1 MSHTLR
7 RPVPGWRTLSVLV
20 ALLVLSLAAARAALS
35 PGPAIA
41 QAPDPT
47 DQCKHGGFATF
58 LDPSTGQ
65 PFRNQGQCVSFVNH
79 GGTLV
84 PIPTT
89 PTITTYTSAAA
100 FSAAVGPQ
108 TTIDFEN
115 QPRDASSC
123 PQPPQPAL
131 LTNPLTINGVM
142 FASPGC
148 LTTGFLGQTGDN
160 LLCLRTGGTITF
172 PAGTKGA
179 LLNVNGIGTDS
190 VTLRFATPAPTT
202 SADVTVQ
209 GIPFVPVPAGASSPA
224 GIATATVVAAT
235 NNIACFSSVQFA
247 TTLT

>member
-1 MSHTLR
+1 ML
-7 RPVPGWRTLSVLV
+7 G
-20 ALLVLSLAAARAALS
+20 ALLTLSLAAALAALAPDS
-35 PGPAIA
+35 AAA
-41 QAPDPT
+41 QAPDPK
-47 DQCKHGGFATF
+47 DQCKHGGFANF
-58 LDPSTGQ
+58 IDPSTGQ
-65 PFRNQGQCVSFVNH
+65 PFRNQGQCVSHVAR

-84 PIPTT
+84 PVPTT

-115 QPRDASSC
+115 QPPDASSC
-123 PQPPQPAL
+123 PLPPPFGTPLA
-131 LTNPLTINGVM
+131 NPLTISGVT

-148 LTTGFLGQTGDN
+148 LNTGFLGQTGDT

-190 VTLRFATPAPTT
+190 VTVRFATPAPATT
-202 SADVTVQ
+202 ADVTVQ
-209 GIPFVPVPAGASSPA
+209 GVPFVPVPAGASSPA

-235 NNIACFSSVQFA
+235 NGIACFSSVQFA
-247 TTLT
+247 STLT